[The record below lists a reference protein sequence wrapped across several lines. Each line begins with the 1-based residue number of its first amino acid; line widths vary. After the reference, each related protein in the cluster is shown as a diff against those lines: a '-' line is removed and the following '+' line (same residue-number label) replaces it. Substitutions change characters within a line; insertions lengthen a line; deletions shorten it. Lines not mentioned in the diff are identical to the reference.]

1 MTCPSYAT
9 WRGHGETRTRMR
21 MRMGIV
27 RVLRVKFEIMEN
39 IENRENME
47 TRG

>member
-1 MTCPSYAT
+1 M
-9 WRGHGETRTRMR
+9 RMK